1 MKLKNQY
8 IDEAFTFAEEDIDQ
22 EFEDNVKEISTYIT
36 MMEPVLYCL
45 DIPEFEWKKYR
56 RFQDLFFIENGQLK
70 LVDRIHSYMI
80 WAEKTKYSFDKKL
93 EAYIWFVERANE
105 YFQELKNEGAKIR
118 LLKLPILHIRL
129 NDVNQNNVD
138 EVIKIDKFLK
148 LVDTKKEESYRYN
161 YFSALMI
168 FLKNGNDLKSFSPFT
183 QDKNNNQKSFRT
195 ELKDKTGIDLD
206 DLIINEAFSFDDN
219 DIDDIDDEFANSVSN
234 TKNEVTYLK
243 LLGDINSTGYYT
255 LKDSFTVIEKNL
267 YTEYDYLDVYSKEEA
282 WKESLDAIVWYLENF
297 VQYALSNKSIEKIAL
312 PFIKITYDAVSK
324 EETTLIY
331 KFFVKIAKIL
341 ERIQKSSLVR
351 IDGKIVLYFFGLS
364 NPVFLEHY
372 SLREKTNIDV
382 VFNLQYKENILNEA
396 FDFDSEEDSNIDSS
410 FAKNVEDQ
418 KYFSYLFKGI
428 PSVKSMDDVY
438 DTQYYGFY
446 PIDDITDFKIDSRIW
461 NLNEAIPGYLWFLKK
476 FVEKFKELKRI
487 DKKLRGIA
495 FPNTI
500 FFVKPNEF
508 NLIEKFCK
516 EFNNI
521 ILDLKRSFVGV
532 DLYFN
537 LNVYDK
543 EGNMIFDE
551 DESTLKDTDFAERF
565 KREGLY
571 YQMKH

>member
-56 RFQDLFFIENGQLK
+56 RFQDLFFIENEQLR
-70 LVDRIHSYMI
+70 LVNGIHSYTI
-80 WAEKTKYSFDKKL
+80 YNEKAKYSFDKKL
-93 EAYIWFVERANE
+93 EAYIWFAEKANE
-105 YFQELKNEGAKIR
+105 YFQELKSEGAKIH

-129 NDVNQNNVD
+129 DDISQNNID
-138 EVIKIDKFLK
+138 EVIKIDEFLK
-148 LVDTKKEESYRYN
+148 LVDIKKKDSIEYN
-161 YFSALMI
+161 YFGALMI
-168 FLKNGNDLKSFSPFT
+168 LLKNGNDLKTFVPFT

-195 ELKDKTGIDLD
+195 ELKNKTGIDLD

-219 DIDDIDDEFANSVSN
+219 DIDDEFAKSVSN

-243 LLGDINSTGYYT
+243 LLGDINSTGYYI
-255 LKDSFTVIEKNL
+255 LKDSFTVIEKGL
-267 YTEYDYLDVYSKEEA
+267 YTEYDYLDVYSKEEG

-297 VQYALSNKSIEKIAL
+297 VQCALSNKSIKKIAL
-312 PFIKITYDAVSK
+312 PFIKITYDIVSK

-331 KFFVKIAKIL
+331 KFFVEIAKIL
-341 ERIQKSSLVR
+341 ERIQKSNLVR
-351 IDGKIVLYFFGLS
+351 IDGKIVLYFFGHNN
-364 NPVFLEHY
+364 NPIFLENY
-372 SLREKTNIDV
+372 SLRERTNIDV

-396 FDFDSEEDSNIDSS
+396 FDFEDEEDSSIDDS
-410 FAKNVEDQ
+410 FAKSVEGQ
-418 KYFSYLFKGI
+418 KYFSYLFNGLRFI
-428 PSVKSMDDVY
+428 KSMDDVY
-438 DTQYYGFY
+438 DIQYNGFY

-461 NLNEAIPGYLWFLKK
+461 NLNEAIPAYLWFLKK
-476 FVEKFKELKRI
+476 FVEKFKELKKI
-487 DKKLRGIA
+487 YKNLQGIA

-543 EGNMIFDE
+543 EGNMVFNE
-551 DESTLKDTDFAERF
+551 DEITLKDTNFAERF
-565 KREGLY
+565 KREVLY

>member
-56 RFQDLFFIENGQLK
+56 RFQDLFFIENEQLR
-70 LVDRIHSYMI
+70 LVNGIHSYTI
-80 WAEKTKYSFDKKL
+80 YNEKAKYSFDKKL
-93 EAYIWFVERANE
+93 EAYIWFAEKANE
-105 YFQELKNEGAKIR
+105 YFQELKSEGAKIH

-129 NDVNQNNVD
+129 DDISQNNID
-138 EVIKIDKFLK
+138 EVIKIDEFLK
-148 LVDTKKEESYRYN
+148 LVDIKKKDSIEYN
-161 YFSALMI
+161 YFGALMI
-168 FLKNGNDLKSFSPFT
+168 LLKNGNDLKTFVPFT
-183 QDKNNNQKSFRT
+183 QDKNNKQKAFRA

-206 DLIINEAFSFDDN
+206 ELIINENFNFDDN
-219 DIDDIDDEFANSVSN
+219 DIDDEFAKSVSN

-255 LKDSFTVIEKNL
+255 LKDSFTVIEKSL

-297 VQYALSNKSIEKIAL
+297 VQYALSNKSIKKIAL
-312 PFIKITYDAVSK
+312 PFIKITYDTVSK

-341 ERIQKSSLVR
+341 ERIQKSNLVR
-351 IDGKIVLYFFGLS
+351 IDGKIVLYFFGHNN
-364 NPVFLEHY
+364 NPIFLENY
-372 SLREKTNIDV
+372 SLRERTNIDV

-396 FDFDSEEDSNIDSS
+396 FDFEDEEDSSIDDS
-410 FAKNVEDQ
+410 FAKSVEGQ
-418 KYFSYLFKGI
+418 KYFSYLFNGLRFI
-428 PSVKSMDDVY
+428 KSMDDVY
-438 DTQYYGFY
+438 DIQYNGFY

-461 NLNEAIPGYLWFLKK
+461 NLNEAIPAYLWFLKK
-476 FVEKFKELKRI
+476 FVEKFKELKKI
-487 DKKLRGIA
+487 YKNLQGIA

-543 EGNMIFDE
+543 EGNMVFNE
-551 DESTLKDTDFAERF
+551 DEITLKDTNFAERF
-565 KREGLY
+565 KREVLY

>member
-56 RFQDLFFIENGQLK
+56 RFQDLFFIENEQLR
-70 LVDRIHSYMI
+70 LVNGIHSYTI
-80 WAEKTKYSFDKKL
+80 YNEKAKYSFDKKL
-93 EAYIWFVERANE
+93 EAYIWFAEKANE
-105 YFQELKNEGAKIR
+105 YFQELKSEGAKIH

-129 NDVNQNNVD
+129 DDISQNNID
-138 EVIKIDKFLK
+138 EVIKIDEFLK
-148 LVDTKKEESYRYN
+148 LVDIKKKDSIEYN
-161 YFSALMI
+161 YFGALMI
-168 FLKNGNDLKSFSPFT
+168 LLKNGNDLKTFVPFT
-183 QDKNNNQKSFRT
+183 QDKNNKQKAFRA

-206 DLIINEAFSFDDN
+206 ELIINEAFSFDDN
-219 DIDDIDDEFANSVSN
+219 DIDDEFANSVSN

-243 LLGDINSTGYYT
+243 LLGDINYTGYYT
-255 LKDSFTVIEKNL
+255 LKDSFTVIEKGL
-267 YTEYDYLDVYSKEEA
+267 YTEYDYLDVYSKEEG

-297 VQYALSNKSIEKIAL
+297 VQCALSNKSIKKIAL
-312 PFIKITYDAVSK
+312 PFIKITYDIVSK

-331 KFFVKIAKIL
+331 KFFVEIAKIL
-341 ERIQKSSLVR
+341 ERIQKSNLVR
-351 IDGKIVLYFFGLS
+351 IDGKIVLYFFWHNN
-364 NPVFLEHY
+364 NPIFLENY
-372 SLREKTNIDV
+372 SLRERTNIDV

-410 FAKNVEDQ
+410 FAKSVEGQ
-418 KYFSYLFKGI
+418 KYFSYLFNGLRFI
-428 PSVKSMDDVY
+428 KSMDDVY
-438 DTQYYGFY
+438 DIQYNGFY
-446 PIDDITDFKIDSRIW
+446 PIDVITDFKIDSRIW
-461 NLNEAIPGYLWFLKK
+461 DLNEAIPTYLWFLKK

-487 DKKLRGIA
+487 DKKLCGIA

-543 EGNMIFDE
+543 EGNMVFNE
-551 DESTLKDTDFAERF
+551 DEITLKDTNFAERF
-565 KREGLY
+565 KREVLY
-571 YQMKH
+571 YQTKH

>member
-56 RFQDLFFIENGQLK
+56 RFQDLFFIENEQLR
-70 LVDRIHSYMI
+70 LVNGIHSYTI
-80 WAEKTKYSFDKKL
+80 YNEKAKYSFDKKL
-93 EAYIWFVERANE
+93 EAYIWFAEKANE
-105 YFQELKNEGAKIR
+105 YFQELKSEGAKIH

-129 NDVNQNNVD
+129 DDVNQNNVD
-138 EVIKIDKFLK
+138 EVIKIDEFLK
-148 LVDTKKEESYRYN
+148 LVDIKKKDSIEYN
-161 YFSALMI
+161 YFGALMI
-168 FLKNGNDLKSFSPFT
+168 LLKNGNDLKTFVPFT
-183 QDKNNNQKSFRT
+183 QDKNNKQKAFRA

-206 DLIINEAFSFDDN
+206 ELIINEAFSFDDN
-219 DIDDIDDEFANSVSN
+219 DIDDEFANSVSN

-255 LKDSFTVIEKNL
+255 LKDSFTVIEKGL
-267 YTEYDYLDVYSKEEA
+267 YTEYDYLDVYSKEEG

-297 VQYALSNKSIEKIAL
+297 VQCALSNKSIKKIAL
-312 PFIKITYDAVSK
+312 PFIKITYDIVSK

-331 KFFVKIAKIL
+331 KFFVEIAKIL
-341 ERIQKSSLVR
+341 ERIQKSNLVR
-351 IDGKIVLYFFGLS
+351 IDGKIVLYFFGHNN
-364 NPVFLEHY
+364 NPIFLENY
-372 SLREKTNIDV
+372 SLRERTNIDV

-410 FAKNVEDQ
+410 FAKSVEGQ

-565 KREGLY
+565 KREVLY

>member
-56 RFQDLFFIENGQLK
+56 RFQDLFFIENEQLR
-70 LVDRIHSYMI
+70 LVNGIHSYTI
-80 WAEKTKYSFDKKL
+80 YNEKAKYSFDKKL
-93 EAYIWFVERANE
+93 EAYIWFAEKANE
-105 YFQELKNEGAKIR
+105 YFQELKSEGAKIH

-129 NDVNQNNVD
+129 DDISQNNID
-138 EVIKIDKFLK
+138 EVIKIDEFLK
-148 LVDTKKEESYRYN
+148 LVDIKKKDSIEYN
-161 YFSALMI
+161 YFGALMI
-168 FLKNGNDLKSFSPFT
+168 LLKNGNDLKTFVPFT
-183 QDKNNNQKSFRT
+183 QDKNNKQKAFRAK
-195 ELKDKTGIDLD
+195 LKDKTGIDLD
-206 DLIINEAFSFDDN
+206 ELIINEAFSFDDN
-219 DIDDIDDEFANSVSN
+219 DIDDEFANSVSN

-255 LKDSFTVIEKNL
+255 LKDSFTVIEKGL
-267 YTEYDYLDVYSKEEA
+267 YTEYDYLDVYSKEEG

-297 VQYALSNKSIEKIAL
+297 VQCALSNKSIKKIAL
-312 PFIKITYDAVSK
+312 PFIKITYDIVSK

-331 KFFVKIAKIL
+331 KFFVEIAKIL
-341 ERIQKSSLVR
+341 ERIQKSNLVR
-351 IDGKIVLYFFGLS
+351 IDGKIVLYFFGHNN
-364 NPVFLEHY
+364 NPIFLENY
-372 SLREKTNIDV
+372 SLRERTNIDV

-410 FAKNVEDQ
+410 FAKSVEGQ
-418 KYFSYLFKGI
+418 KYFSYLFNGLRFI
-428 PSVKSMDDVY
+428 KSMDDVY
-438 DTQYYGFY
+438 DIQYNGFY

-461 NLNEAIPGYLWFLKK
+461 NLNEAIPAYLWFLKK
-476 FVEKFKELKRI
+476 FVEKFKELKKI
-487 DKKLRGIA
+487 YKNLQGIA

-500 FFVKPNEF
+500 FFVKPDEF
-508 NLIEKFCK
+508 DLIEKFCK

-521 ILDLKRSFVGV
+521 ILDLKKRFFGV

-537 LNVYDK
+537 LKVYDK
-543 EGNMIFDE
+543 EGSMILNE

-565 KREGLY
+565 KREVLY

>member
-56 RFQDLFFIENGQLK
+56 RFQDLFFIENEQLR
-70 LVDRIHSYMI
+70 LVNGIHSYTI
-80 WAEKTKYSFDKKL
+80 YNEKAKYSFDKKL
-93 EAYIWFVERANE
+93 EAYIWFAEKANE
-105 YFQELKNEGAKIR
+105 YFQELKSEGAKIH

-129 NDVNQNNVD
+129 DDISQNNID
-138 EVIKIDKFLK
+138 EVIKIDEFLK
-148 LVDTKKEESYRYN
+148 LVDIKKKDSIEYN
-161 YFSALMI
+161 YFGALMI
-168 FLKNGNDLKSFSPFT
+168 LFKNGNDLKTFVPFT
-183 QDKNNNQKSFRT
+183 QDKNNKQKAFRA

-206 DLIINEAFSFDDN
+206 ELIINENFNFNDN
-219 DIDDIDDEFANSVSN
+219 DIDDEFAKSVSN

-243 LLGDINSTGYYT
+243 LLGDINSTGYYI
-255 LKDSFTVIEKNL
+255 LKDSFTVIEKGL
-267 YTEYDYLDVYSKEEA
+267 YTKYDYLNVYSKEEG

-297 VQYALSNKSIEKIAL
+297 VQCALSNKSIKKIAL
-312 PFIKITYDAVSK
+312 PFIKITYDIVSK

-331 KFFVKIAKIL
+331 KFFVEIAKIL
-341 ERIQKSSLVR
+341 ERIQKSNLVR
-351 IDGKIVLYFFGLS
+351 IDGKIVLYFFGHNN
-364 NPVFLEHY
+364 NPIFLENY
-372 SLREKTNIDV
+372 SLRERTNIDV

-396 FDFDSEEDSNIDSS
+396 FDFEDEEDSSIDDS
-410 FAKNVEDQ
+410 FAKSVEGQ
-418 KYFSYLFKGI
+418 KYFSYLFNGLRFI
-428 PSVKSMDDVY
+428 KSMDDVY
-438 DTQYYGFY
+438 DIQYNGFY

-461 NLNEAIPGYLWFLKK
+461 NLNEAIPAYLWFLKK
-476 FVEKFKELKRI
+476 FVEKFKELKKI
-487 DKKLRGIA
+487 YKNLQGIA

-543 EGNMIFDE
+543 EGNMVFNE
-551 DESTLKDTDFAERF
+551 DEITLKDTNFAERF
-565 KREGLY
+565 KREVLY

>member
-22 EFEDNVKEISTYIT
+22 EFENNVKEISTYIT

-56 RFQDLFFIENGQLK
+56 RFQDLFFIENGWLR
-70 LVDRIHSYMI
+70 LVNGIHSYMI
-80 WAEKTKYSFDKKL
+80 YAEKTKYSFDKKL

-118 LLKLPILHIRL
+118 LLELPILLIRL
-129 NDVNQNNVD
+129 DDISQNNID
-138 EVIKIDKFLK
+138 EVIKIDEFLK
-148 LVDTKKEESYRYN
+148 LVDIKKKDSIEYN
-161 YFSALMI
+161 YFGALMI
-168 FLKNGNDLKSFSPFT
+168 LLKNGNDLKTFVPFT
-183 QDKNNNQKSFRT
+183 QDKNNKQKAFRA

-206 DLIINEAFSFDDN
+206 ELIINENFNFDDN
-219 DIDDIDDEFANSVSN
+219 DIDDEFAKSVSN

-255 LKDSFTVIEKNL
+255 LKDSFTVIEKSL

-297 VQYALSNKSIEKIAL
+297 VQYALSNKSIKKIAL
-312 PFIKITYDAVSK
+312 PFIKITYDTVSK

-341 ERIQKSSLVR
+341 ERIQKSNLVR
-351 IDGKIVLYFFGLS
+351 IDGKIVLYFFGHNN
-364 NPVFLEHY
+364 NPIFLENY
-372 SLREKTNIDV
+372 SLRERTNIDV

-396 FDFDSEEDSNIDSS
+396 FDFEDEEDSSIDDS
-410 FAKNVEDQ
+410 FAKSVEGQ
-418 KYFSYLFKGI
+418 KYFSYLFNGLRFI
-428 PSVKSMDDVY
+428 KSMDDVY
-438 DTQYYGFY
+438 DIQYNGFY

-461 NLNEAIPGYLWFLKK
+461 NLNEAIPAYLWFLKK
-476 FVEKFKELKRI
+476 FVEKFKELKKI
-487 DKKLRGIA
+487 YKNLQGIA

-543 EGNMIFDE
+543 EGNMVFNE
-551 DESTLKDTDFAERF
+551 DEITLKDTNFAERF
-565 KREGLY
+565 KREVLY

>member
-22 EFEDNVKEISTYIT
+22 EFEDNVKKISTYIT

-56 RFQDLFFIENGQLK
+56 RFQDLFFIENEQLR
-70 LVDRIHSYMI
+70 LVNGIHSYTI
-80 WAEKTKYSFDKKL
+80 YNEKAKYSFDKKL
-93 EAYIWFVERANE
+93 EAYIWFAEKANE
-105 YFQELKNEGAKIR
+105 YFQELKSEGAKIH

-129 NDVNQNNVD
+129 DDISQNNID
-138 EVIKIDKFLK
+138 EVIKIDEFLK
-148 LVDTKKEESYRYN
+148 LVDIKKKDSIEYN
-161 YFSALMI
+161 YFGALMI
-168 FLKNGNDLKSFSPFT
+168 LFKNGNDLKTFVPFT
-183 QDKNNNQKSFRT
+183 QDKNNKQKAFRA

-206 DLIINEAFSFDDN
+206 ELIINENFNFNDN
-219 DIDDIDDEFANSVSN
+219 DIDDEFAKSVSN

-243 LLGDINSTGYYT
+243 LLGDINSTGYYI
-255 LKDSFTVIEKNL
+255 LKDSFTVIEKGL
-267 YTEYDYLDVYSKEEA
+267 YTKYDYLNVYSKEEG

-297 VQYALSNKSIEKIAL
+297 VQCALSNKSIKKIAL
-312 PFIKITYDAVSK
+312 PFIKITYDIVSK

-331 KFFVKIAKIL
+331 KFFVEIAKIL
-341 ERIQKSSLVR
+341 ERIQKSNLVR
-351 IDGKIVLYFFGLS
+351 IDGKIVLYFFGHNN
-364 NPVFLEHY
+364 NPIFLENY
-372 SLREKTNIDV
+372 SLRERTNIDV

-396 FDFDSEEDSNIDSS
+396 FDFEDEEDSSIDDS
-410 FAKNVEDQ
+410 FAKSVEGQ
-418 KYFSYLFKGI
+418 KYFSYLFNGLRFI
-428 PSVKSMDDVY
+428 KSMDDVY
-438 DTQYYGFY
+438 DIQYNGFY

-461 NLNEAIPGYLWFLKK
+461 NLNEAIPAYLWFLKK
-476 FVEKFKELKRI
+476 FVEKFKELKKI
-487 DKKLRGIA
+487 YKNLQGIA

-543 EGNMIFDE
+543 EGNMVFNE
-551 DESTLKDTDFAERF
+551 DEITLKDTNFAERF
-565 KREGLY
+565 KREVLY

>member
-22 EFEDNVKEISTYIT
+22 EFENNVKEISTYIT

-45 DIPEFEWKKYR
+45 NIPEFEWKKYR
-56 RFQDLFFIENGQLK
+56 RFQDLFFIENGWLR
-70 LVDRIHSYMI
+70 LVNGIHSYMI
-80 WAEKTKYSFDKKL
+80 YAEKTKYSFDKKL

-105 YFQELKNEGAKIR
+105 YFQELKSEGAKIH
-118 LLKLPILHIRL
+118 LLELPILHIRL
-129 NDVNQNNVD
+129 DDISQNNID
-138 EVIKIDKFLK
+138 EVIKIDEFLK
-148 LVDTKKEESYRYN
+148 LVDIKKKDSIEYN
-161 YFSALMI
+161 YFGALMI
-168 FLKNGNDLKSFSPFT
+168 LLKNGNDLKTFVPFT
-183 QDKNNNQKSFRT
+183 QDKNNKQKAFRA

-206 DLIINEAFSFDDN
+206 ELIINENFNFDDN
-219 DIDDIDDEFANSVSN
+219 DIDDEFAKSVSN

-255 LKDSFTVIEKNL
+255 LKDSFTVIEKSL

-297 VQYALSNKSIEKIAL
+297 VQYALSNKSIKKIAL
-312 PFIKITYDAVSK
+312 PFIKITYDTVSK

-341 ERIQKSSLVR
+341 ERIQKSNLVR
-351 IDGKIVLYFFGLS
+351 IDGKIVLYFFGHNN

-410 FAKNVEDQ
+410 FAKSVEDQ

-428 PSVKSMDDVY
+428 PSIKSMDDVY
-438 DTQYYGFY
+438 DIQYAGFY
-446 PIDDITDFKIDSRIW
+446 PIDVITDFKIDSRIW
-461 NLNEAIPGYLWFLKK
+461 DLNEAIPMYLWFLKK

-487 DKKLRGIA
+487 DKKLCGIA

-543 EGNMIFDE
+543 EGNMVFNE
-551 DESTLKDTDFAERF
+551 DENTLKDTNFAERF
-565 KREGLY
+565 KREVLY

>member
-1 MKLKNQY
+1 MELNDQY
-8 IDEAFTFAEEDIDQ
+8 IDEAFTFDGEDIDK
-22 EFEDNVKEISTYIT
+22 EFKDNVKELSIYVR
-36 MMEPVLYCL
+36 MMEPILYCL

-56 RFQDLFFIENGQLK
+56 RFQDLFFIENGQLR
-70 LVDRIHSYMI
+70 LVNGIHSYMI
-80 WAEKTKYSFDKKL
+80 YAEKTKYSFDKKL

-129 NDVNQNNVD
+129 DDVNQNNVD

-161 YFSALMI
+161 YFSALI
-168 FLKNGNDLKSFSPFT
+168 ILLKNGNDLKTFSSFI

-195 ELKDKTGIDLD
+195 ELKNKTGIDLD

-219 DIDDIDDEFANSVSN
+219 DIDDEFANSVSN

-243 LLGDINSTGYYT
+243 LLGDINYTGYYT
-255 LKDSFTVIEKNL
+255 LKDSFAVIEKSL
-267 YTEYDYLDVYSKEEA
+267 YTEYDSLDVYSKEEA

-297 VQYALSNKSIEKIAL
+297 VQYALSNKSIKKIAL
-312 PFIKITYDAVSK
+312 PFIKITYDTVSK

-341 ERIQKSSLVR
+341 ERIQKSNLVR
-351 IDGKIVLYFFGLS
+351 IDGRIVLYFFGHNN
-364 NPVFLEHY
+364 NPVFLERY
-372 SLREKTNIDV
+372 SLIEKTNIDV

-410 FAKNVEDQ
+410 FAKSVEDQ

-428 PSVKSMDDVY
+428 PSIKSMDDVY
-438 DTQYYGFY
+438 DIQYAGFY
-446 PIDDITDFKIDSRIW
+446 PIDVITDFKIDSRIW
-461 NLNEAIPGYLWFLKK
+461 DLNEAIPTYLWFLKK

-487 DKKLRGIA
+487 DKKLYGIA

-543 EGNMIFDE
+543 EGNMVFNE
-551 DESTLKDTDFAERF
+551 DEMTLKDTNFAERF
-565 KREGLY
+565 KREVLY